1 MSCREMERLF
11 VAGASSAEHEAHRKS
26 CAECTR
32 LGSEADEALVLTTGL
47 QAPSWS
53 PSLRRALLEIPRQ
66 TVSCEGADALVASA
80 LEAEIAPA
88 DEKRLQ
94 NHLARCEGCT
104 AAAGALYAMRDLAAP
119 QPPPWLA
126 TRLSAARPRRE
137 RKSFWRRALSGK
149 MVIAY
154 AYAAALV
161 VMLLGLNPTAVA
173 RRTGFASLGVSTR
186 SAVTV
191 AQSSIGDR
199 LGAVQEKTLRTLTA
213 WRGRLG
219 GYGRAAVMNAIAI
232 VWKPEPKKTP
242 NRPRLGKEGGAA
254 ASSEAFQL
262 AGDCNPEP
270 FPPRFR
276 V

>member
-11 VAGASSAEHEAHRKS
+11 VSGASSAEQEAHRKN
-26 CAECTR
+26 CAECAR
-32 LGSEADEALVLTTGL
+32 LGSEADEALVLTAGL
-47 QAPSWS
+47 QAPTWS
-53 PSLRRALLEIPRQ
+53 PNLRRALLEIPRQ
-66 TVSCEGADALVASA
+66 TVSCEGADALVANA
-80 LEAEIAPA
+80 LEGDLLPEDA
-88 DEKRLQ
+88 KRLES
-94 NHLARCEGCT
+94 HLGRCAGCT

-119 QPPPWLA
+119 EPPPWLA

-137 RKSFWRRALSGK
+137 KKSFWRKALSGK

-173 RRTGFASLGVSTR
+173 RRAGFASLGVSTR

-199 LGAVQEKTLRTLTA
+199 LGALQEKAVRTLVA

-232 VWKPEPKKTP
+232 VWKPEPKKAP
-242 NRPRLGKEGGAA
+242 NRPHLGKEGSAG
-254 ASSEAFQL
+254 ASSEEFQL
-262 AGDCNPEP
+262 VGDRGPEL
-270 FPPRFR
+270 FPTRFR